1 MSMDNLKIAIE
12 ESVKETFGDNA
23 KYILPKLGV
32 PAGVR
37 LHHLGRGKSVLHEVP
52 HLLRSTH

>member
-23 KYILPKLGV
+23 KYILRNWEFRQEF
-32 PAGVR
+32 R